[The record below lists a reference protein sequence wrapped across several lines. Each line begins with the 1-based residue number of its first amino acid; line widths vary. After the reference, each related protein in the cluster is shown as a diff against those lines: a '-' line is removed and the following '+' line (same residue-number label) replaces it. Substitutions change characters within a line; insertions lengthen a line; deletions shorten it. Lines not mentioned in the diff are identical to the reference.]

1 MSRRV
6 WLVVGAVVVT
16 IFLADA
22 LLRWIARQ
30 PLPCDVVAGCVA
42 EPERCQNLDYE
53 QHVDRCYEELVV
65 GRGS

>member
-6 WLVVGAVVVT
+6 WLVLGAVVVT

-30 PLPCDVVAGCVA
+30 PLPCDVVANCVVH
-42 EPERCQNLDYE
+42 PERCPNLEYE
-53 QHVDRCYEELVV
+53 QHIDRCIVEL
-65 GRGS
+65 GRTGP